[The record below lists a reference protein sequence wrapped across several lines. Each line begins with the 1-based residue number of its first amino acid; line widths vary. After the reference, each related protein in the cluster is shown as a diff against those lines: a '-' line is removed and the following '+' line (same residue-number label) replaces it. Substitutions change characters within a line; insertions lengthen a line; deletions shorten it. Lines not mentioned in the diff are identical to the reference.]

1 MLINTLNKS
10 NNHTPSGRGTSY
22 EEVTS
27 DITLL
32 TNIVK
37 LSDSKLLRVGYKLM
51 KQDENT
57 KKSKPLVSYVI
68 NINISNSNTIISIAD
83 KNGDMKGYYTSGTLG
98 FKGSQKTK
106 KYTIITLLKNFI
118 YNFNFLNN
126 KSVLI
131 NFKGITKDQKIFV
144 RKLKE
149 KVSIKAIN
157 YDNLLPHNGC
167 RPKKIR
173 RK

>member
-10 NNHTPSGRGTSY
+10 INHTPSGRGTSY
-22 EEVTS
+22 EKITT
-27 DITLL
+27 DIILL

-37 LSDSKLLRVGYKLM
+37 SSGYKLLRVGYKSI
-51 KQDENT
+51 KPDENT
-57 KKSKPLVSYVI
+57 RKTKPLISYII
-68 NINISNSNTIISIAD
+68 NINISNSNTIISIVD
-83 KNGDMKGYYTSGTLG
+83 KNGEMKGYYTSGTLG

-131 NFKGITKDQKIFV
+131 NFKGITKDQKLFV
-144 RKLKE
+144 KKLKE
-149 KVSIKAIN
+149 KVSIRAIN
-157 YDNLLPHNGC
+157 YNNLLPHNGC